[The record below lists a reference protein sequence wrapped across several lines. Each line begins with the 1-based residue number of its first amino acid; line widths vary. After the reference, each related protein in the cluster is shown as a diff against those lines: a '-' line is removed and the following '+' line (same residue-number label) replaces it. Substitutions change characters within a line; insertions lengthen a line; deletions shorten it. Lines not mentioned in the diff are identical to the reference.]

1 MPRKILLMAG
11 LTVFSAVFGY
21 AQPASQPTGT
31 APSNGQFGGPILTT
45 PTASFPTPAPT
56 AGISDAGRA
65 GISSQTNSAITGDA
79 AWGPAG
85 ATTVGTEPSNIS
97 PAGSA
102 EKNPANDLGPSIFV
116 GDGSEVAASGGS
128 SVAEIS
134 GRYKAEKTTRNLPV
148 LSNEDVQRILNNKGG
163 VTVTRNMLPL
173 GPENLEQ
180 NGQSRSADVQAG
192 STRGVA
198 QPVPQNTRS
207 SASTNQQG
215 QNDLVSQAETSPPA
229 PASQNQLAAEAGTS
243 ADNATTPQINR
254 HQQTNDAQGRRR
266 LPATATF
273 LPLLGLLG
281 LASGAIGL
289 WFRKFLK

>member
-1 MPRKILLMAG
+1 MPRKILLIAG
-11 LTVFSAVFGY
+11 LTVFSAVLGY
-21 AQPASQPTGT
+21 GQPASQPTGT

-45 PTASFPTPAPT
+45 PTASFPTPAAA

-65 GISSQTNSAITGDA
+65 GISSQTNSATTGDA

-85 ATTVGTEPSNIS
+85 ATTVGTEPSRIS
-97 PAGSA
+97 PAAST
-102 EKNPANDLGPSIFV
+102 EKNPANDLGPSTFV

-134 GRYKAEKTTRNLPV
+134 GRYKAEKTTLNSRV
-148 LSNEDVQRILNNKGG
+148 LSNEDVQRMLSNKGG
-163 VTVTRNMLPL
+163 VTVTRNLLPL

-180 NGQSRSADVQAG
+180 SGQSQSPDVRAG
-192 STRGVA
+192 STRGAA
-198 QPVPQNTRS
+198 QPVPQDTRS
-207 SASTNQQG
+207 SASTNQQE
-215 QNDLVSQAETSPPA
+215 QNMVSQAGTPPPA
-229 PASQNQLAAEAGTS
+229 SASQNQPAAEPGTR

-254 HQQTNDAQGRRR
+254 NQQTNDAQGRRR

-281 LASGAIGL
+281 LASAGIGL
-289 WFRKFLK
+289 WFRKLLK